1 MKKIALY
8 LVGLC
13 AVLAAEATVPQGYY
27 NSLKGKT
34 GEDLKDAVHAM
45 TVNHTVLSYNSLW
58 YYYVETDARPDN
70 PNQVWD
76 MYSNN
81 TYYFSSTRGNA
92 VSGMNKEHSFPKS
105 WWGGSKNAAYSDLH
119 HLIPTDANANS
130 ARSNWPFGEVASSD
144 WDNGLSKRGTPR
156 SGQGGGASRVFEPAD
171 EYKGDFARIYFYM
184 VSCYQELNWKTT
196 YMLTNSDWRTLN
208 QWSIDLLLRWAR
220 EDPVSQ
226 KEITR
231 NDAIARYQNN
241 RNPFVDNPDLMEYI
255 WGTMVGTAWD
265 GSGTVN
271 PDPDPANNMN
281 VSSLLWE
288 IRRVRR
294 CELMFDGYR
303 YWDLIRWHQ
312 LDKLDTEKYPN
323 IILGANV
330 ANDASDAV
338 KDLQLVGNYIDGS
351 HGMTRTYDKKHYFY
365 PVPTGQILYNP
376 QLTQNPGW

>member
-1 MKKIALY
+1 MGKGYALSTNYGDIYNSTDLSSNTEIIMFKNYVQNVLMHSTIDYTSSSTEMAGMSKDAFDAFLFTDGKPLATTSLNKSDAAVPNGKKMDLTGVLAVRDKRLTTCIDAELCYPGHAILRSADDMGLFATTGYGVLKYDDPVNIPQASRGNGNTNYTDAPIYWLAMIY
-8 LVGLC
+8 LEYAEAKAELGTLTQSDLDKTINKLQKRVGL
-13 AVLAAEATVPQGYY
+13 P
-27 NSLKGKT
+27 N
-34 GEDLKDAVHAM
+34 M
-45 TVNHTVLSYNSLW
+45 TL
-58 YYYVETDARPDN
+58 
-70 PNQVWD
+70 
-76 MYSNN
+76 
-81 TYYFSSTRGNA
+81 
-92 VSGMNKEHSFPKS
+92 
-105 WWGGSKNAAYSDLH
+105 
-119 HLIPTDANANS
+119 
-130 ARSNWPFGEVASSD
+130 
-144 WDNGLSKRGTPR
+144 
-156 SGQGGGASRVFEPAD
+156 
-171 EYKGDFARIYFYM
+171 
-184 VSCYQELNWKTT
+184 
-196 YMLTNSDWRTLN
+196 
-208 QWSIDLLLRWAR
+208 
-220 EDPVSQ
+220 
-226 KEITR
+226 
-231 NDAIARYQNN
+231 
-241 RNPFVDNPDLMEYI
+241 
-255 WGTMVGTAWD
+255 
-265 GSGTVN
+265 N